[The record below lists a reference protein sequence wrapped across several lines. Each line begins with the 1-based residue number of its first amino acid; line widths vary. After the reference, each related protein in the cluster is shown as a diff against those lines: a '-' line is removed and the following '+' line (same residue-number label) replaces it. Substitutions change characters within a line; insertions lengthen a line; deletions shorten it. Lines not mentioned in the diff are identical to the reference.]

1 MKAIKNII
9 LRKNGKEKLG
19 TKHYTDS
26 ELMLIHL
33 RERYENAGYIVKS
46 YKCKSTNNN
55 ILELA
60 NISIAKAR
68 EV

>member
-26 ELMLIHL
+26 ESMLNHL

-46 YKCKSTNNN
+46 YRCKTTNNN
-55 ILELA
+55 ILELS
-60 NISIAKAR
+60 NISFEKAR
-68 EV
+68 SI